1 MAQTI
6 AITGKQTVGVYGM
19 GGIGKTVLATSV
31 AGDHR
36 VKERFTDGVHWI
48 TVGDSPNMA
57 SLQSSI
63 AAKFGKQT
71 SFPDA
76 ETGNAELRELL
87 NDKNALL
94 ILDDVWKRDH
104 ATLLDVVGAR
114 SRILITTRDAR
125 ILTGVGASKEVRVE
139 ELSDDQAIAL
149 LQEWSGQ
156 SIQGSPDALAVV
168 EECGR
173 LPLAIS
179 VCGAMA
185 RDGDSWSDLLQ
196 ALKDVDTEF
205 IDDTE
210 AFERGVFQ
218 SLALS
223 IDRLSETERER
234 YLELAVFPSDE
245 TIPTSAVCTLWA
257 SNCGERA
264 GRRLLRTL
272 DRASLLRLTDN
283 AITFHD
289 LQHDFLRAKKRDSLG
304 ELNGMLLDAYRDQC
318 NGNWTRLEDDGYIDN
333 HLGYHL
339 GEAGKSDERKQLLLD
354 YRWLQRRADSGIASL
369 TSDFAAANASNDT
382 DLKLVEDSIHLS
394 AHVLRDDPRQLPS
407 QLHNRLQ
414 KKANSATK
422 ELLGSTDSN
431 VTFPWLRS
439 DTCTLTAPGGPLIR
453 SLSGHSATVNAVAF
467 SPDGRRIVSGSWDET
482 LKLWDSETGQE
493 LASLSGHSAWVHAV
507 AFSPDGRR
515 IVSGSDDKTLK
526 LW

>member
-1 MAQTI
+1 MGRLPRRHRRGPRTTHLWDHGRKPQLGRATDSPGHTINKDASLRSPALPPNFIRRDELLNEVVELILAESAQTI

-31 AGDHR
+31 ASDER

-48 TVGDSPNMA
+48 TVGDSPNIA

-71 SFPDA
+71 SFPDG

-87 NDKNALL
+87 NDKNTLL

-104 ATLLDVVGAR
+104 ATLLDVVGAHG
-114 SRILITTRDAR
+114 RILITTRDAR

-149 LQEWSGQ
+149 LEEWSGQ
-156 SIQGSPDALAVV
+156 SIQDSPDALAVV
-168 EECGR
+168 EQCGR
-173 LPLAIS
+173 LPLAVS

-205 IDDTE
+205 LDDTE

-257 SNCGERA
+257 PSCNERIA
-264 GRRLLRTL
+264 RRLLRTL
-272 DRASLLRLTDN
+272 DRASLLRLTEEG
-283 AITFHD
+283 ITFHD
-289 LQHDFLRAKKRDSLG
+289 LQHDFLRAKKRDSLPQLHG
-304 ELNGMLLDAYRDQC
+304 TLLDAYRDRC
-318 NGNWTRLEDDGYIDN
+318 NGDWTQLEDDGYIED
-333 HLGYHL
+333 HLCYHL

-354 YRWLQRRADSGIASL
+354 YRWLQRRADSGIRFCCCQRIKRRRSKARRGH
-369 TSDFAAANASNDT
+369 
-382 DLKLVEDSIHLS
+382 DSS
-394 AHVLRDDPRQLPS
+394 
-407 QLHNRLQ
+407 
-414 KKANSATK
+414 
-422 ELLGSTDSN
+422 
-431 VTFPWLRS
+431 
-439 DTCTLTAPGGPLIR
+439 
-453 SLSGHSATVNAVAF
+453 
-467 SPDGRRIVSGSWDET
+467 
-482 LKLWDSETGQE
+482 
-493 LASLSGHSAWVHAV
+493 
-507 AFSPDGRR
+507 
-515 IVSGSDDKTLK
+515 
-526 LW
+526 